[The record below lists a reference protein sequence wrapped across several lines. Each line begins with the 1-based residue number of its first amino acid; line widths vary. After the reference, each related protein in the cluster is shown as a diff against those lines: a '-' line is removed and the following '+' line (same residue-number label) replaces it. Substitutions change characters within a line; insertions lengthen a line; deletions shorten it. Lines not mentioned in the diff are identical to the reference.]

1 VTVASPADPSPE
13 STRQLPPALRLG
25 IDVGG
30 TFTDV
35 VVDWPAG
42 NVRTKVFSTP
52 SAPAE
57 GVLAA
62 CEAAAGLFAS
72 SVEGLLSR
80 TERLALGTTAVTNLI
95 ATGTGRTVGLLT
107 TRGFEDLVP
116 LGRGYR
122 RSEGGWLVPPPT
134 IVPRNR
140 IVGIDERCDRA
151 GSVVRRVG
159 DDEVAAATEHLVREC
174 GVESLVVSFLWSFR
188 NPANEVRAAA
198 LAAEAHP
205 SMPVTAASQLSP
217 VIREYERTQLALL
230 NASVAGSL
238 DWLEPLEE
246 QLRGLGLRRR
256 LLLTHS
262 NGGVV
267 GVPYATSVPV
277 GLVQS
282 GPAAGAAASSQLAGS
297 LEEAGAVTCDMGGTS
312 LDVALILGDTP
323 LLRSRGRV
331 MEQWTCLPMVDVDSV
346 GAGGGSLAWADALG
360 GLRVGPRSAGADPG
374 PACYGRGGT
383 EPTVTDALLVLGYLD
398 PHRFLGGRM
407 ALDPDR
413 AREACD
419 RLGGALG
426 LSSEEVAW
434 GIREIALARMTKAV
448 RNRLATRG
456 LAASDLALVAFGGC
470 GPLVGAEIAD
480 RVGTRR
486 CVTPALASVF
496 SAYGAATSPLRRQ
509 RSAAVVRPMPIAD
522 GELQALCEELSVQ
535 ALADLDE
542 GAAGT
547 ELRRVDLE
555 ADLRFERQS
564 HELTVA
570 LHEVDPGSVTAS
582 HLSQRFVDEYS
593 GRYGTAALSTGVRVE
608 LVTVRATA
616 VAHSATTDGDGSS
629 PDLDEASGAGKPPGG
644 GTPDGRMVHIG
655 RAATPTAVA
664 VVQWASLQP
673 GQRLSGPALVDAPDT
688 TAWIPPGHVALRRPD
703 ESLSITRVDDRRTP

>member
-1 VTVASPADPSPE
+1 MASSADPLPE
-13 STRQLPPALRLG
+13 STPPLPPALRIG

-35 VVDWPAG
+35 VVEWPAG
-42 NVRTKVFSTP
+42 HVRTKVFSTP
-52 SAPAE
+52 SAPAQ

-62 CEAAAGLFAS
+62 CGAAAGLFAS
-72 SVEGLLSR
+72 SVEELMSR

-116 LGRGYR
+116 LARGYR

-134 IVPRNR
+134 IVPRGR
-140 IVGIDERCDRA
+140 IVGIDERSDRS
-151 GSVVRRVG
+151 GSVVRKVD
-159 DDEVAAATEHLVREC
+159 DDEVAAAAEHLVRGC
-174 GVESLVVSFLWSFR
+174 AVGSLVVSFLWSFR
-188 NPANEVRAAA
+188 NPSNEVRAASI
-198 LAAEAHP
+198 AANAHP
-205 SMPVTAASQLSP
+205 SVPVTAASQLSP

-246 QLRGLGLRRR
+246 ELRGLGFRRR

-267 GVPYATSVPV
+267 SASYATSVPV

-282 GPAAGAAASSQLAGS
+282 GPAAGAAASSQLVGS
-297 LEEAGAVTCDMGGTS
+297 LEEPGAVTCDMGGTS

-346 GAGGGSLAWADALG
+346 GAGGGSIAWADALG
-360 GLRVGPRSAGADPG
+360 GLRVGPQSAGADPG
-374 PACYGRGGT
+374 PACYDRGGT
-383 EPTVTDALLVLGYLD
+383 DPTVTDALLILGYLD

-407 ALDPDR
+407 ALDADR
-413 AREACD
+413 AHEACE
-419 RLGGALG
+419 RLGRELG
-426 LSSEEVAW
+426 LSVDEVAW

-470 GPLVGAEIAD
+470 GPLVGAEIAE

-509 RSAAVVRPMPIAD
+509 RSASVVRPMPIAD
-522 GELQALCEELSVQ
+522 RELQALCEELSAQ

-542 GAAGT
+542 GAAGS
-547 ELRRVDLE
+547 EPRRVDLE

-564 HELTVA
+564 HDLTVA
-570 LHEVDPGSVTAS
+570 LHGVDPGSVTAS
-582 HLSQRFVDEYS
+582 HLTQRFVDEYA

-608 LVTVRATA
+608 LVTLRATA
-616 VAHSATTDGDGSS
+616 VGQSGPANGNGSPPEPASAPGTGEPPAGRS
-629 PDLDEASGAGKPPGG
+629 PDRRTVRIE
-644 GTPDGRMVHIG
+644 
-655 RAATPTAVA
+655 RAAPPTAVA
-664 VVQWASLQP
+664 VVRWSSMRS

-688 TAWIPPGHVALRRPD
+688 TAWIPPGHQALRLPD
-703 ESLSITRVDDRRTP
+703 ESLSITRVTTGGPHD

>member
-1 VTVASPADPSPE
+1 MASPADPLPG
-13 STRQLPPALRLG
+13 STPQLPPALRLG

-35 VVDWPAG
+35 VVDWPG
-42 NVRTKVFSTP
+42 GSVRTKVFSTP
-52 SAPAE
+52 AAPAG

-62 CEAAAGLFAS
+62 CGAAARLFSS
-72 SVEGLLSR
+72 SVEELLGR
-80 TERLALGTTAVTNLI
+80 AERMALGTTAVTNLI
-95 ATGTGRTVGLLT
+95 ATGTGHTVGLLT

-134 IVPRNR
+134 IVPRGR
-140 IVGIDERCDRA
+140 IVGIDERCDRT
-151 GSVVRRVG
+151 GSVVRKVDG
-159 DDEVAAATEHLVREC
+159 DEVAAAVEHLVRAC
-174 GVESLVVSFLWSFR
+174 GVDSLVVSFLWAFR
-188 NPANEVRAAA
+188 NPSNEVQAAA
-198 LAAEAHP
+198 IAAQAHP
-205 SMPVTAASQLSP
+205 SLPVTAASQLSP

-238 DWLEPLEE
+238 DWLEPLEDE
-246 QLRGLGLRRR
+246 LRELGFRRR

-267 GVPYATSVPV
+267 SAPYAKAVPI

-282 GPAAGAAASSQLAGS
+282 GPAAGAAASSQLVGS
-297 LEEAGAVTCDMGGTS
+297 LEEPGAVTCDMGGTS
-312 LDVALILGDTP
+312 LDVALIMGDTP

-346 GAGGGSLAWADALG
+346 GAGGGSIAWADALG
-360 GLRVGPRSAGADPG
+360 GLRVGPQSAGADPG
-374 PACYGRGGT
+374 PACYGRGGVD
-383 EPTVTDALLVLGYLD
+383 PTVTDALLILGYID

-407 ALDPDR
+407 TLDTLR
-413 AREACD
+413 AHEACD
-419 RLGGALG
+419 RLGAALG
-426 LSSEEVAW
+426 LSAEEVAW

-470 GPLVGAEIAD
+470 GPLLGADIAA

-486 CVTPALASVF
+486 CVIPALASVF

-509 RSAAVVRPMPIAD
+509 RSASVVRPMPIAD
-522 GELQALCEELSVQ
+522 RELQALCEELSAQ

-542 GAAGT
+542 GAAVS

-570 LHEVDPGSVTAS
+570 LHQVDPASVTS
-582 HLSQRFVDEYS
+582 SSLSQRFVDEYS
-593 GRYGTAALSTGVRVE
+593 GRYGTAALSTGVRIE
-608 LVTVRATA
+608 LVTLRATA
-616 VAHSATTDGDGSS
+616 VAQSASAKGDGSL
-629 PDLDEASGAGKPPGG
+629 PDPAEASGADPQPS
-644 GTPDGRMVHIG
+644 DRRMVRIE
-655 RAATPTAVA
+655 RAASPTAVP
-664 VVQWASLQP
+664 VRPWASLLP
-673 GQRLSGPALVDAPDT
+673 GQHLSGPALVDAPDT
-688 TAWIPPGHVALRRPD
+688 TAWIPPGHQALLCPD
-703 ESLSITRVDDRRTP
+703 GSFSILGGPRG